1 MTTKGPISPVRIL
14 YLEDNPRDVEPL
26 RDRLALTGLTFEL
39 AVAKDREEFELALAG
54 PQLNLIFSDYLLPSY
69 DGMSAMIRAREL
81 QPDVPFILLSGVLG
95 EEQAVDC
102 VLHGAT
108 DYVLKHHLDRLV
120 PATLRALREA
130 EERRLRKKAEVERT
144 KLQEQLQQAS
154 KMESLGLL
162 AGGVAHDMNNV
173 LGAILALASSNLDLH
188 AEGSPTHRTFQTI
201 CKAAVRGGEMVRT
214 LLDFARQNPAEEQN
228 LDMNLILRE
237 EVQLLERTTLSQIHL
252 ELDLAPDLKM
262 IRGDACALAHTLLNL
277 CVNAVDAMGENG
289 TLRLSTRNLDA
300 EWIEVQVQDTG
311 SGMSEEVL
319 KMALDPFFTTKP
331 LGKGTGLGLS
341 MVYSI
346 VTAHRGNLDIQ
357 SRPGQG
363 TCVTMRFPTKG
374 VSNQVLEPEVE
385 IKHESP
391 GRSLVVLV
399 VDDDE
404 LFLESALSLL
414 KVLGH
419 SATPASNGEEA
430 LAILHAGFQPDV
442 MVLDMNMPG
451 LSGPGTLQGIRAI
464 HPALPV
470 ILITGRADL
479 TALNLQKAYPHVTL
493 LAKPFSMTEFK
504 RHLEPMGRLSPSI

>member
-1 MTTKGPISPVRIL
+1 MTPEGPIPPVRIL

-26 RDRLALTGLTFEL
+26 RDKLAQTGLAFEL

-54 PQLNLIFSDYLLPSY
+54 RPFDLIFSDYLLPSY
-69 DGMSAMIRAREL
+69 DGMSAMSRAREL

-102 VLHGAT
+102 VLRGAT

-144 KLQEQLQQAS
+144 RLQEQLQQAS

-173 LGAILALASSNLDLH
+173 LGAILALASANLELH
-188 AEGSPTHRTFQTI
+188 AEGSPAHRAFQTI

-237 EVQLLERTTLSQIHL
+237 EIQLLERTTLSRIHL
-252 ELDLAPDLKM
+252 ELDLAPDLKL
-262 IRGDACALAHTLLNL
+262 IRGDACALAHTVLNL

-289 TLRLSTRNLDA
+289 TLRLSTRNLDE
-300 EWIEVQVQDTG
+300 EWVQVQVRDTG
-311 SGMSEEVL
+311 SGMSEDIL

-331 LGKGTGLGLS
+331 QGKGTGLGLS

-346 VTAHRGNLDIQ
+346 VTAHRGKLDIQ
-357 SRPGQG
+357 SRLGHG
-363 TCVTMRFPTKG
+363 TCVTMCFPTKG
-374 VSNQVLEPEVE
+374 ASSAVPAPEVE
-385 IKHESP
+385 SKQASP
-391 GRSLVVLV
+391 GRSLLVLA

-404 LFLESALSLL
+404 LFLESVQDLL

-419 SATPASNGEEA
+419 SATPVRSGEEA
-430 LAILHAGFQPDV
+430 LDILRAGFQPDV
-442 MVLDMNMPG
+442 MVLDLNMPG
-451 LSGPGTLQGIRAI
+451 LSGQETLQGIRAVL
-464 HPALPV
+464 PTVPV

-479 TALNLQKAYPHVTL
+479 MALNLQKAYPHVTL
-493 LAKPFSMTEFK
+493 LSKPFSMTEFK
-504 RHLEPMGRLSPSI
+504 RYLEPMGRP